1 MNNDFSPLFG
11 PAWRTTK
18 NIITNLL
25 HNILSDQR
33 TIIPKNLQAGRRR
46 VRFFAN
52 GVQRS
57 DLPKQGSDF
66 IMWIPSDNEATLQR
80 PHVSFI
86 WPESRAVY
94 STTQGM
100 KDLERDY
107 PASRGAWATFT
118 LTDRVLRLR
127 LRSHQKVFGTSENV
141 KIFRSGR
148 SLLSLNVFDVF
159 GTCVYVFVV

>member
-1 MNNDFSPLFG
+1 MIWARRVRENFDIPDSITLKRQRTLSIIRAAVTPENSTKIYNLPNEQRFSPLFG
-11 PAWRTTK
+11 PAGQTTK

-25 HNILSDQR
+25 YIGSED
-33 TIIPKNLQAGRRR
+33 IPKNLQAGRRR

-80 PHVSFI
+80 PHVSVT

-107 PASRGAWATFT
+107 PASRGA
-118 LTDRVLRLR
+118 
-127 LRSHQKVFGTSENV
+127 
-141 KIFRSGR
+141 
-148 SLLSLNVFDVF
+148 
-159 GTCVYVFVV
+159 

>member
-11 PAWRTTK
+11 PAGQTTK

-25 HNILSDQR
+25 YIGSED
-33 TIIPKNLQAGRRR
+33 IPKNLQAGRRR

-80 PHVSFI
+80 PHVSVT

-141 KIFRSGR
+141 MIFRSGR

-159 GTCVYVFVV
+159 GTCVYVFLV